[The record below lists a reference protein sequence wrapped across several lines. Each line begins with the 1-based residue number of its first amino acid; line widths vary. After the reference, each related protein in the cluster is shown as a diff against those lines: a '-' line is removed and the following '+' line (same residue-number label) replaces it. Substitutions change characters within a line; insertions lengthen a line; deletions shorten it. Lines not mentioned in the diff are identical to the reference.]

1 MSPKKKSY
9 LRKEESALQERPKR
23 RKAEEERL
31 KRLPKFRSVNVAI
44 PLGIGDV
51 ASGGN
56 AVASVSK
63 AVPSI
68 VGPISESELKEGKYQ
83 KKKVPRLLPPGAAIP
98 SVSAAVPLVAKVVP
112 LVSEPIPLVSG
123 VIPLVSNAGRVT
135 LPVAWRRLP
144 SREWGKIK
152 IPVSRKRRIA
162 PIEMSLSQFLC
173 LIPAIPFAPMGAI
186 KEIAEAV
193 QEQAEEERDPKV
205 ALVQELLELKMRREM
220 GEISKEEYERKEKEL
235 DKRLEELNKL

>member
-9 LRKEESALQERPKR
+9 LRKKESDLQRRPKR

-31 KRLPKFRSVNVAI
+31 KKLPKFRSVNVAI
-44 PLGIGDV
+44 PLGIGNV

-56 AVASVSK
+56 AVASVSR

-68 VGPISESELKEGKYQ
+68 VRPK
-83 KKKVPRLLPPGAAIP
+83 LLPPGAAIA
-98 SVSAAVPLVAKVVP
+98 SVSAFIPSVAKAGPP

-123 VIPLVSNAGRVT
+123 VFPLVSNAGKVT

-162 PIEMSLSQFLC
+162 PITMNLSEFLA
-173 LIPAIPFAPMGAI
+173 LIPAIPFAPMIAI

-220 GEISKEEYERKEKEL
+220 EEISKEEYEKRKKEL
-235 DKRLEELNKL
+235 NKKLEELNK

>member
-1 MSPKKKSY
+1 MSPKKKKY
-9 LRKEESALQERPKR
+9 LRKKESALQRRPKSR
-23 RKAEEERL
+23 EADRERL
-31 KRLPKFRSVNVAI
+31 KHLPKYRSVNLAV
-44 PLGIGDV
+44 PLGVGNV

-56 AVASVSK
+56 AVAPVS
-63 AVPSI
+63 SI
-68 VGPISESELKEGKYQ
+68 VRPK
-83 KKKVPRLLPPGAAIP
+83 LLPPGAAIA
-98 SVSAAVPLVAKVVP
+98 SVSAFIPSVAKAGPP

-123 VIPLVSNAGRVT
+123 VIPLVSNAGKVT

-162 PIEMSLSQFLC
+162 PIEMRLGQFLR
-173 LIPAIPFAPMGAI
+173 LIPYVPFAPMIAI

-205 ALVQELLELKMRREM
+205 GLVQELLELKMRREM
-220 GEISKEEYERKEKEL
+220 EEISKEEYEKREKEL
-235 DKRLEELNKL
+235 NKKLKELNK

>member
-1 MSPKKKSY
+1 MSPKKKKY
-9 LRKEESALQERPKR
+9 LRKKESTLQRRPKSR
-23 RKAEEERL
+23 EADRERL
-31 KRLPKFRSVNVAI
+31 KHLPKCRSVNLAV
-44 PLGIGDV
+44 PLGIGNV

-63 AVPSI
+63 PPVSSI
-68 VGPISESELKEGKYQ
+68 VRPK
-83 KKKVPRLLPPGAAIP
+83 LLPPGAAIA
-98 SVSAAVPLVAKVVP
+98 SVSAFIPSVAKAGPP

-123 VIPLVSNAGRVT
+123 VIPLVSNAGKVT

-162 PIEMSLSQFLC
+162 PIEMRLGQFLR
-173 LIPAIPFAPMGAI
+173 LIPYVPFAPMIAI

-193 QEQAEEERDPKV
+193 REQAEEERDPKV

-220 GEISKEEYERKEKEL
+220 EEIFKEEYEKREKEL
-235 DKRLEELNKL
+235 NKKLKELNK

>member
-9 LRKEESALQERPKR
+9 LRKKESALQRRPKSR
-23 RKAEEERL
+23 EADRERL
-31 KRLPKFRSVNVAI
+31 KHLPKCRSVNLAV
-44 PLGIGDV
+44 PLGIGNV

-63 AVPSI
+63 PPVSSI
-68 VGPISESELKEGKYQ
+68 VRRK
-83 KKKVPRLLPPGAAIP
+83 LLPPGAAIP
-98 SVSAAVPLVAKVVP
+98 SVSAFIPSVAKAGPP

-123 VIPLVSNAGRVT
+123 VIPLVSNAGKVT

-162 PIEMSLSQFLC
+162 PIEMRLGQFLR
-173 LIPAIPFAPMGAI
+173 LIPYVPFAPMIAI

-220 GEISKEEYERKEKEL
+220 EEISKEEYEKREKEL
-235 DKRLEELNKL
+235 NKKLEELNKK

>member
-1 MSPKKKSY
+1 MSPEKRSY
-9 LRKEESALQERPKR
+9 LRKKVSALQRRPKR

-31 KRLPKFRSVNVAI
+31 KRLPKFRSVNVTI
-44 PLGIGDV
+44 PLGIGDI

-56 AVASVSK
+56 AVVSVSK
-63 AVPSI
+63 PPVSSI
-68 VGPISESELKEGKYQ
+68 VKRK
-83 KKKVPRLLPPGAAIP
+83 LLPPGAAIP

-123 VIPLVSNAGRVT
+123 MIPLVSNAGRVT

-144 SREWGKIK
+144 SREWGRIK
-152 IPVSRKRRIA
+152 IPISRKRRIA
-162 PIEMSLSQFLC
+162 PVEMRLSQFLR
-173 LIPAIPFAPMGAI
+173 LIPYVPFAPMVAI

-193 QEQAEEERDPKV
+193 REQAEEERDPKV

-220 GEISKEEYERKEKEL
+220 REISNKEYKRKEKEL
-235 DKRLEELNKL
+235 NKKLEELNE

>member
-1 MSPKKKSY
+1 MSPKKKNY
-9 LRKEESALQERPKR
+9 LRKKESALQRRPKR

-44 PLGIGDV
+44 PLGIGDI

-63 AVPSI
+63 PPVSSI
-68 VGPISESELKEGKYQ
+68 VRRK
-83 KKKVPRLLPPGAAIP
+83 LLPPGAAIP

-123 VIPLVSNAGRVT
+123 MIPLVSNAGRVT

-152 IPVSRKRRIA
+152 IPISRKRRIA
-162 PIEMSLSQFLC
+162 PVEMRLSQFLR
-173 LIPAIPFAPMGAI
+173 LIPYIPFAPMIAI

-193 QEQAEEERDPKV
+193 REQAEEERDPKV
-205 ALVQELLELKMRREM
+205 VLVQELFELKMRQEM
-220 GEISKEEYERKEKEL
+220 EEISKEEYEKREKEL
-235 DKRLEELNKL
+235 NKKLKELNK

>member
-1 MSPKKKSY
+1 MSPKKKKY
-9 LRKEESALQERPKR
+9 LRKKESTLQRRPKSR
-23 RKAEEERL
+23 EADRERL
-31 KRLPKFRSVNVAI
+31 KHLPKCRSVNLAV
-44 PLGIGDV
+44 PLGIGNV

-63 AVPSI
+63 PPVSSI
-68 VGPISESELKEGKYQ
+68 VRPK
-83 KKKVPRLLPPGAAIP
+83 LLPPGAAIA
-98 SVSAAVPLVAKVVP
+98 SVSAFIPSVAKAGPP

-123 VIPLVSNAGRVT
+123 VIPLVSNAGKVT

-162 PIEMSLSQFLC
+162 PIEMRLGQFLR
-173 LIPAIPFAPMGAI
+173 LIPYVPFAPMIAI

-193 QEQAEEERDPKV
+193 REQAEEERDPKV

-220 GEISKEEYERKEKEL
+220 EEISKEEYEKREKEL
-235 DKRLEELNKL
+235 NKKLKELNK